1 MRITG
6 ESSMIITNVSLVLE
20 NEVVK
25 GSLELRDG
33 KIVSMSDSQSQVTG
47 AYDGEGDFLM
57 PGFIELHTDNLEQ
70 YFTPRPKVDWPPFSA
85 MSAHDTQL
93 IGSGITTVLD
103 AVALGDFRDEK
114 RQTNLDLFINTVVDS
129 QKRNLTR
136 AEHLLHL
143 RCEVPHESTVGMFE
157 KYVDLP
163 EVQLVSLMDHAPG
176 QRQFVD
182 VEKYR
187 TYYQGKHNLTDSE
200 MAAFEKKQVAL
211 SERWSTQNRNEICR
225 QCREHNIPTASHD
238 DATTA
243 HVQESKDLGMVI
255 AEFPTT
261 VEAAKRSHE
270 LGLKV
275 LMGAPNVVRGGS
287 HSGNVAAHELASH
300 GVLDI
305 LSSDYYP
312 MSLLEGIYKLSWD
325 ERNTLTLP
333 QAVQLVTKNPAQ
345 ALSLDDRG
353 VIAEGKRADL
363 VLAKQVDGHPL
374 VARVWRQGKKVF

>member
-1 MRITG
+1 
-6 ESSMIITNVSLVLE
+6 MIITNVNLVLE

-33 KIVSMSDSQSQVTG
+33 KIVSMSDSQSQMAG

-200 MAAFEKKQVAL
+200 MAAFEKKQVEL

-225 QCREHNIPTASHD
+225 QCREHSIPMASHD

-374 VARVWRQGKKVF
+374 VARVWRQGRKVF

>member
-1 MRITG
+1 
-6 ESSMIITNVSLVLE
+6 MIITNVNLVLD

-33 KIVSMSDSQSQVTG
+33 KIVSMSDSQSQVAG
-47 AYDGEGDFLM
+47 AYDGEGDYLM

-103 AVALGDFRDEK
+103 AVSLGDFRDEK
-114 RQTNLDLFINTVVDS
+114 RHTNLDLFINTVTDS

-143 RCEVPHESTVGMFE
+143 RCEVPHESTVSIFE
-157 KYVDLP
+157 RYVNRP
-163 EVQLVSLMDHAPG
+163 EVKLVSLMDHAPG

-182 VEKYR
+182 LEKYR
-187 TYYQGKHNLTDSE
+187 TYYQGKHNLSDSE
-200 MAAFEKKQVAL
+200 MAAYEKKQVEL
-211 SERWSTQNRNEICR
+211 SLRWSTQNRNEICR
-225 QCREHNIPTASHD
+225 QCREHGIPTASHD
-238 DATTA
+238 DATAA
-243 HVQESKDLGMVI
+243 HVEESKSLGMVI

-261 VEAAKRSHE
+261 VEAARKSHE
-270 LGLKV
+270 IGLKV

-287 HSGNVAAHELASH
+287 HSGNVAAHELASL

-312 MSLLEGIYKLSWD
+312 MSLLEGIYTLASD
-325 ERNTLTLP
+325 ERNRLTLP
-333 QAVQLVTKNPAQ
+333 QAVQLVTKNPAE
-345 ALSLDDRG
+345 ALNLQDRG
-353 VIAEGKRADL
+353 TIAEGKRADL

-374 VARVWRQGKKVF
+374 VARVWREGKKVF

>member
-1 MRITG
+1 
-6 ESSMIITNVSLVLE
+6 MIITNVNLVLE

-33 KIVSMSDSQSQVTG
+33 KIVSMSDSQSQVAG

-225 QCREHNIPTASHD
+225 QCRERNIPMASHD

-333 QAVQLVTKNPAQ
+333 QAVQLVTKKPAQ